1 MRLIKFLLEMG
12 KIGIASFECESCGH
26 KWRAKLRRQVFPK
39 DIQTDNIACP
49 KCKTKGEIEVID

>member
-1 MRLIKFLLEMG
+1 MG